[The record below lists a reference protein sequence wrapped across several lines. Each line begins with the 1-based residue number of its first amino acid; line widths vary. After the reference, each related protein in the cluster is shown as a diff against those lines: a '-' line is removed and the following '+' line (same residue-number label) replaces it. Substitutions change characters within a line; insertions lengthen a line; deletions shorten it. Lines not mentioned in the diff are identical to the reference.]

1 MALPGRFAT
10 IQPIDTAPHYR
21 DGASHLGITAKTA
34 AAGTA

>member
-10 IQPIDTAPHYR
+10 IQTIDTGPHYR

-34 AAGTA
+34 AAATA

>member
-10 IQPIDTAPHYR
+10 IQTIDPGSHYR

-34 AAGTA
+34 AAATA